1 MDIIAKYLPPI
12 LVGIAVL
19 IPLVVALIKYV
30 TKAAEDK
37 NWNIIVKMVLD
48 LMVQAE
54 HDYSTGAERKEFV
67 MNQLKTMAKSVDFE
81 IDWDKVSDLID
92 ALCEMAKEV
101 NVEAQV

>member
-12 LVGIAVL
+12 LVGLAVL
-19 IPLVVALIKYV
+19 IPMMIALIKYV
-30 TKAAEDK
+30 KKAAEDK

-54 HDYSTGAERKEFV
+54 QDYSTGAERKEFV
-67 MNQLKTMAKSVDFE
+67 MNQLKVMAKTVDFE

-92 ALCEMAKEV
+92 ALCDMAHEV
-101 NVEAQV
+101 NVEG

>member
-12 LVGIAVL
+12 LVGLAVL
-19 IPLVVALIKYV
+19 IPMVIALIKYV

-54 HDYSTGAERKEFV
+54 QDYSTGAEKKEFV
-67 MNQLKTMAKSVDFE
+67 MNQLKVMAETVDFE

-92 ALCEMAKEV
+92 ALCDMAHEV
-101 NVEAQV
+101 NVEG

>member
-12 LVGIAVL
+12 LVGLAVL
-19 IPLVVALIKYV
+19 IPMVIALIKYV

-54 HDYSTGAERKEFV
+54 QDYSTGAEKKEFV
-67 MNQLKTMAKSVDFE
+67 MNQLKVMAETVDFE
-81 IDWDKVSDLID
+81 IDWNKVSDLID
-92 ALCEMAKEV
+92 ALCDMAHEV
-101 NVEAQV
+101 NVEG

>member
-12 LVGIAVL
+12 LVGLAVL
-19 IPLVVALIKYV
+19 IPMVIALIKYV

-54 HDYSTGAERKEFV
+54 QDYSTGAEKKEFV
-67 MNQLKTMAKSVDFE
+67 MNQLKVMAGTVDFE

-92 ALCEMAKEV
+92 ALCDMAHEV
-101 NVEAQV
+101 NVEG

>member
-1 MDIIAKYLPPI
+1 MDIVAKYLPPI
-12 LVGIAVL
+12 LVGLAVL
-19 IPLVVALIKYV
+19 IPMVIALIKYV

-37 NWNIIVKMVLD
+37 NWNVIVKMVLD

-54 HDYSTGAERKEFV
+54 KDYSTGAEKKEFV
-67 MNQLKTMAKSVDFE
+67 MNQLRIAAKTVDFE

-101 NVEAQV
+101 NIEG

>member
-1 MDIIAKYLPPI
+1 MDIVAKYLPPI
-12 LVGIAVL
+12 LVGLAVL
-19 IPLVVALIKYV
+19 IPMVIALIKYV

-54 HDYSTGAERKEFV
+54 KDQSTGAEKKEFV
-67 MNQLKTMAKSVDFE
+67 INQLWIAAKTVDFE

-101 NVEAQV
+101 NVEG

>member
-12 LVGIAVL
+12 LVGLAVL
-19 IPLVVALIKYV
+19 IPMMIALIKYV
-30 TKAAEDK
+30 KKAAEDK

-67 MNQLKTMAKSVDFE
+67 MNQMKVMAATVDFE
-81 IDWDKVSDLID
+81 VDWDKVSDLID
-92 ALCEMAKEV
+92 ALCDMAHEV
-101 NVEAQV
+101 NVEG

>member
-1 MDIIAKYLPPI
+1 MDIIAKYLPSI

-19 IPLVVALIKYV
+19 IPFVIALVKYV
-30 TKAAEDK
+30 TKAAQDK

-54 HDYSTGAERKEFV
+54 KDYSTGAERKEFV
-67 MNQLKTMAKSVDFE
+67 MNQLRVMATTVDFE

-92 ALCEMAKEV
+92 ALCDMAHEV
-101 NVEAQV
+101 NVEG

>member
-12 LVGIAVL
+12 LVGLAVV
-19 IPLVVALIKYV
+19 IPLVIALIKYV

-54 HDYSTGAERKEFV
+54 QDYATGAERKEFV
-67 MNQLKTMAKSVDFE
+67 MNQMKVMAQTVDFE
-81 IDWDKVSDLID
+81 VDWDKVSDLID
-92 ALCEMAKEV
+92 ALCDMAHEV
-101 NVEAQV
+101 NVEG

>member
-12 LVGIAVL
+12 LVGLAVV
-19 IPLVVALIKYV
+19 IPLVIALIKYV
-30 TKAAEDK
+30 TKAADDK

-54 HDYSTGAERKEFV
+54 HDYTSGTERKEFV
-67 MNQLKTMAKSVDFE
+67 MNQMKVLANTVDFE

-92 ALCEMAKEV
+92 ALCDMAHEV
-101 NVEAQV
+101 NVQG